1 MSFSM
6 FDSMLVPLDGSEAA
20 EAALAVAEL
29 IPSRRV
35 RLLSVESDLSDLTAI
50 CLAEPDCQAYLE
62 RVAEPL
68 RRQGREV
75 ETVVAFGD
83 PARKIVES
91 AATADLVVMGSH
103 GRGAAG
109 RLVPGNIAGQVAR
122 DAPVPTLIVRGGRK
136 PATPIPITRII
147 VPLDGS
153 PLAARALPMAV
164 ALAGSMGLP
173 VHLVRVVEVDPAPGA
188 GEAAV
193 DSVAQAYSR
202 SHAETILQ
210 AEAYLAEQ
218 VQALRNM
225 DVAATSEL
233 RRGAPASELLDA
245 IRKGDLT
252 VLTTRERGG
261 IERRMLGS
269 VAEELVRRAAGPV
282 LLVRATHRVT
292 TGQGVGTLASGRSTT
307 RGAVVT
313 SGRPS

>member
-1 MSFSM
+1 M

-50 CLAEPDCQAYLE
+50 CLTEQDCHAYLE

-68 RRQGREV
+68 RRQGRQV

-83 PARKIVES
+83 PAREIVAS
-91 AATADLVVMGSH
+91 AATSELVVMGSH

-109 RLVPGNIAGQVAR
+109 RLVPGSIAGQVAR
-122 DAPVPTLIVRGGRK
+122 DAPVPTLIVRGGRR

-153 PLAARALPMAV
+153 PLAEQALSMAV
-164 ALAGSMGLP
+164 ALAGSLGLP
-173 VHLVRVVEVDPAPGA
+173 VHLVRVVDRDPVRGS
-188 GEAAV
+188 GETGSPAAT
-193 DSVAQAYSR
+193 ACARTQ
-202 SHAETILQ
+202 AETVLR
-210 AEAYLAEQ
+210 AEEYLAEQ
-218 VQALRNM
+218 VQVLRNM

-233 RRGAPASELLDA
+233 RTGVPASDLLDT

-252 VLTTRERGG
+252 VLATRERGD
-261 IERRMLGS
+261 IQRWMLGS
-269 VAEELVRRAAGPV
+269 VGEELVRRAAGPV

-292 TGQGVGTLASGRSTT
+292 AGQEVGTLASGRSTAKV
-307 RGAVVT
+307 AVDT

>member
-50 CLAEPDCQAYLE
+50 CLAEPDCQTYLE

-68 RRQGREV
+68 RRQGRKV

-83 PARKIVES
+83 PARKIVAS

-109 RLVPGNIAGQVAR
+109 RLVPGSIAEQVAR
-122 DAPVPTLIVRGGRK
+122 GAPVPTLIVRGGQK
-136 PATPIPITRII
+136 PVAPIPITRIV

-153 PLAARALPMAV
+153 PLAEQALPMAV
-164 ALAGSMGLP
+164 ALAGSLGLP
-173 VHLVRVVEVDPAPGA
+173 VHLVRVVEVDPVRGA
-188 GEAAV
+188 GVARS
-193 DSVAQAYSR
+193 SVATAHTR
-202 SHAETILQ
+202 PHAETGPQ
-210 AEAYLAEQ
+210 AEEYLVEQ

-233 RRGAPASELLDA
+233 RTGAPASELLDA
-245 IRKGDLT
+245 IRNGDLT
-252 VLTTRERGG
+252 VLTTRDRGG
-261 IERRMLGS
+261 IERWMLGS

-282 LLVRATHRVT
+282 LLVRAIHRVT
-292 TGQGVGTLASGRSTT
+292 AGQGVGTMASVRSTAKV
-307 RGAVVT
+307 AVET
-313 SGRPS
+313 PGRPS